1 MERKVDGFD
10 EELAVVMAY
19 DDQGK
24 TEGRDTIF
32 NSIFGKTFDTVQT
45 TAEPLTT
52 STSSDGTASEPTT
65 DAEATEPTA

>member
-1 MERKVDGFD
+1 
-10 EELAVVMAY
+10 
-19 DDQGK
+19 
-24 TEGRDTIF
+24 
-32 NSIFGKTFDTVQT
+32 